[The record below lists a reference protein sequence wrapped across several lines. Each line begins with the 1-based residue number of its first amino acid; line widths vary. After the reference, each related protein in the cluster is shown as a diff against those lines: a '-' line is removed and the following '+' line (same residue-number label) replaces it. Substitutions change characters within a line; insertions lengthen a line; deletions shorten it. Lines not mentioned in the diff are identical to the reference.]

1 MRKKEFKKN
10 KYEEKRKL
18 KKTSFLKN
26 IAILLVAHVFIKIL
40 GVINKIYLTNREGF
54 GDEGN
59 AIYSSAFQIYALFL
73 TITSIGIP
81 NAVSKLVSERLAI
94 GDAKGAHKIFKIALI
109 SFGFLGFLSS
119 IFVFTFAHTIAYNWI
134 QIPEAKLSLLA
145 LSPSIFF
152 VSITSVIK
160 GYFNGREN
168 LNIGANSQ
176 TVEQITRTILTIMLI
191 EFIAQT
197 TGLDTRVMAAGAA
210 ISSTIAEITCFIY
223 LYKYYISVRREIA
236 NEIRRSVNYKYK
248 GIRKTLKEI
257 LFVSIPMSIAP
268 IIGGINKNID
278 SMTIVRSL
286 KNFMTDT
293 EAKLQYGIL
302 SGKVDTLVSFP
313 LSFNSTF
320 TSTLIPIVSSAKASN
335 NYDNAIRKI
344 DFSMLIAVMI
354 GFPST
359 IGMVIL
365 ANPILE
371 LLFPNQPAGAFLLQ
385 ISAISITFIMLNQNV
400 SAVLHGLGK
409 TIIPAISLVLSSV
422 IKLILNSILV
432 KINPESFILGGT
444 AGAATATVISHI
456 VSFAISMYILKKNM
470 KIGFG
475 IKSIIKPVIATILMA
490 ICMIF
495 TYNYLFRIVSE
506 KMCIILTVLI
516 SVIIY
521 FILILVLRVFSEKE
535 IKMLPGGKAIYSV
548 LKLLK
553 IY

>member
-1 MRKKEFKKN
+1 MSKIIKKEN
-10 KYEEKRKL
+10 RKL

-26 IAILLVAHVFIKIL
+26 IAILFMTHVFIKIL

-73 TITSIGIP
+73 TISSIGIP

-94 GDAKGAHKIFKIALI
+94 GDSKGAHKVFKIAI
-109 SFGFLGFLSS
+109 IAFGFVGFLSS
-119 IFVFTFAHTIAYNWI
+119 IFVFIFAHTIACNWI
-134 QIPEAKLSLLA
+134 QIPEAKLSLIA

-176 TVEQITRTILTIMLI
+176 TIEQIFRTIITIALI

-210 ISSTIAEITCFIY
+210 VASTIAEITCFIY
-223 LYKYYISVRREIA
+223 LFRYYTSVKREIA
-236 NEIRRSVNYKYK
+236 NEIKRSVNYKYK

-278 SMTIVRSL
+278 SMTIVRGL
-286 KNFMTDT
+286 KNFLSETD
-293 EAKLQYGIL
+293 AKLQYGIL

-313 LSFNSTF
+313 LSFNSAF
-320 TSTLIPIVSSAKASN
+320 TSTLIPVVSSAKASG

-344 DFSMLIAVMI
+344 DFSMLIALLI
-354 GFPST
+354 GLPST
-359 IGMVIL
+359 IGMIVL

-371 LLFPNQPAGAFLLQ
+371 LLFPNQSSGAFLLQ
-385 ISAISITFIMLNQNV
+385 ISSISITFIMLNQNI

-409 TIIPAISLVLSSV
+409 TIIPAISLIISSC
-422 IKLILNSILV
+422 IKLFLNTTLV

-444 AGAATATVISHI
+444 AGAAFSTVISHI
-456 VSFAISMYILKKNM
+456 VVFLTSLYILRKSI
-470 KIGFG
+470 KIKFG
-475 IKSIIKPVIATILMA
+475 LKSIIKPAMATIMMA

-495 TYNYLFRIVSE
+495 MYNNLLRIVSE
-506 KMCIILTVLI
+506 KMCIILTIFSAV
-516 SVIIY
+516 VIYI
-521 FILILVLRVFSEKE
+521 ILILILQVFSDKE
-535 IKMLPGGKAIYSV
+535 IKMLPLGDKIYSI

-553 IY
+553 IYK